1 MLRETSMV
9 RITVVCPAG
18 TDTIATGRAAAR
30 IRLAT
35 PSANSA
41 NGRWRRMREPRG
53 AASWMSDRLE
63 YRTPARRRRDIQIR
77 IATRAGIRIEEGEG
91 ERRQQVDH
99 RGGPACETALNAD
112 HGSRPSQRSDASP
125 PISRMSRPAPATNEV
140 TSICSGRMTRRV
152 WMAS

>member
-1 MLRETSMV
+1 MTSSRTSWSVVGAWTISAKPEKATIPIWVVELWLSMNLVAAASAASSRLGSMSVAHMLRETSMV

-63 YRTPARRRRDIQIR
+63 
-77 IATRAGIRIEEGEG
+77 
-91 ERRQQVDH
+91 
-99 RGGPACETALNAD
+99 
-112 HGSRPSQRSDASP
+112 
-125 PISRMSRPAPATNEV
+125 
-140 TSICSGRMTRRV
+140 
-152 WMAS
+152 